1 MHGKLALQG
10 DVVNGRSVA
19 SESRVWKLDED
30 ERWKT
35 TIERITTKLYL
46 RSWACV
52 TLTSELQWHRRQM
65 GQESCCIV

>member
-46 RSWACV
+46 RNSH
-52 TLTSELQWHRRQM
+52 L
-65 GQESCCIV
+65 